1 MTEKKKW
8 SKVVVLLCTLVVMC
22 FSMSVSVFATDS
34 QYSESEQAKNDL
46 STKVQS
52 DLSSNTYSIDGG
64 GTYSGSDLFKQDNG
78 NGAYHINEDKFNELT
93 SKDQTQF
100 VQDIA
105 DSCDKQVKDSKDNS
119 TGGAGT
125 ADITDSTVQNW
136 WKELQSQKG
145 VGSKFLNIILA
156 NTKPDFVT
164 ANAIYQPFSGVV
176 GTVLGLIAVLL
187 MAFLGIVMVSDIAY
201 IALPP
206 VRMLVSEGGD
216 HGKPEKSK
224 IFSHDAIYAVECAEN
239 NSDAG
244 SGGGKQA
251 LGIYLKRRIVMLI
264 ILGICL
270 LYLVQG
276 QIYTLVGIVLDL
288 VSGFLGF

>member
-1 MTEKKKW
+1 MSKKKKW
-8 SKVVVLLCTLVVMC
+8 SKVVVFLCALAMMLC
-22 FSMSVSVFATDS
+22 SLSVSVFASSTDTS
-34 QYSESEQAKNDL
+34 KSEQAKVSL
-46 STKVQS
+46 STNVQS
-52 DLSSNTYSIDGG
+52 KLSSNSYAVEGG
-64 GTYSGSDLFKQDNG
+64 GTYSGKDLFEKNG
-78 NGAYHINEDKFNELT
+78 SKGAYRINSDKFNDLT

-100 VQDIA
+100 VEDIA
-105 DSCDKQVKDSKDNS
+105 TECNNQVEKAKSSNS
-119 TGGAGT
+119 NKAGAT
-125 ADITDSTVQNW
+125 TISDSTVQNW
-136 WKELQSQKG
+136 WKELQTQKG
-145 VGSKFLNIILA
+145 VGSKFLNVILE

-176 GTVLGLIAVLL
+176 GTVLGLIAVVL

-206 VRMLVSEGGD
+206 VRMLVSEGGEQ
-216 HGKPEKSK
+216 GKPEKSK

-239 NSDAG
+239 GSDAG

-251 LGIYLKRRIVMLI
+251 LGIYLKRRIIMLI

-276 QIYTLVGIVLDL
+276 QIYTLVGMVLDL